1 MVTMYYTRKIIQRMK
16 VIHFLSSRFD
26 IPTSRFQRSKLNFRS
41 PLIHT

>member
-16 VIHFLSSRFD
+16 VIHFLNSRFD
-26 IPTSRFQRSKLNFRS
+26 IPTTKFQRGKFIFRS